1 MRQGHNVFSEP
12 EMVTELVTKLKPK
25 EPKTEGPK
33 PEPYSMLRHEQIQDS
48 R

>member
-1 MRQGHNVFSEP
+1 MFFSEP
-12 EMVTELVTKLKPK
+12 ELVTKLKPK

-33 PEPYSMLRHEQIQDS
+33 PELYSMLRHEQIQDS